1 MLTNAPRDYTLRV
14 IGALGIGHLF
24 HGLLTIEDMRMFGQ
38 WRPKPDVRMFR
49 RLLARLRVPAS
60 SVTLVEDTLEHQKA
74 ARSLGM
80 RTAWIQRWT
89 RRAGPGPASAS
100 ARCGR
105 CSCMTSRVSRCLR
118 ASWANWWCGRGPRMR

>member
-1 MLTNAPRDYTLRV
+1 MSGIYEVPVIETERLRLRGRTLDDFPFIRDMWGDPEVVRHISGAPVPEETSWTKFL
-14 IGALGIGHLF
+14 
-24 HGLLTIEDMRMFGQ
+24 RMFGH

-80 RTAWIQRWT
+80 RT
-89 RRAGPGPASAS
+89 
-100 ARCGR
+100 
-105 CSCMTSRVSRCLR
+105 V
-118 ASWANWWCGRGPRMR
+118 